1 MQEVE
6 ESCTLYA
13 DYINKY
19 VAHQTPLCISCMAS
33 QVKEPEFLVV
43 NEYVI
48 VVMATHLHDELQA
61 KSLMRR

>member
-19 VAHQTPLCISCMAS
+19 VAHQTPLCISCMVS
-33 QVKEPEFLVV
+33 QIQESEFMAV
-43 NEYVI
+43 NE
-48 VVMATHLHDELQA
+48 
-61 KSLMRR
+61 

>member
-6 ESCTLYA
+6 EFCTLYA
-13 DYINKY
+13 VYINKY
-19 VAHQTPLCISCMAS
+19 VAHQNSI
-33 QVKEPEFLVV
+33 VHFLHGFSSKRFLAV